1 MADVTGVMQAS
12 WRRPCEPLRPFIAGY
27 TGYLQV
33 GAAPGLHRGLPS
45 PYLTLI
51 VALGDPIS
59 VVAHVDPR
67 EPAADYWTLIGGLHT
82 SPALI
87 AHPGRQAGIQV
98 AVRPLGAR
106 ALFGLPA
113 GELAGRDIGADVL
126 LGPTAHEL
134 SERVA
139 QAQTWDERFAGVE
152 AVLLRRL
159 CPDALVRPE
168 VDWAWR
174 RLLDSGGRTSIAKL
188 AADVGWSTRY
198 LDRVMRVETGLSP
211 KVAARVVRFDNA
223 RRRLA
228 VGGISVA
235 AVAAETGYHDQAHL
249 ARDFRSFA
257 GCAPSVWL
265 AEERVNSVEAA
276 PALP

>member
-1 MADVTGVMQAS
+1 MDGVMQAS
-12 WRRPCEPLRPFIAGY
+12 WRAPSAPLRPFISGY
-27 TGYLQV
+27 TGYQQV
-33 GAAPGLHRGLPS
+33 GAVPGLHRGLPS

-51 VALGDPIS
+51 VALDDPIN

-67 EPAADYWTLIGGLHT
+67 EPAGDYWTLVGGLHT
-82 SPALI
+82 GPALI

-113 GELAGRDIGADVL
+113 GELAGRDAPADVL
-126 LGPTAHEL
+126 LGRTAHEL

-139 QAQTWDERFAGVE
+139 RATTWDERFAGVE

-159 CPDALVRPE
+159 RPDALVRSE

-174 RLLDSGGRTSIAKL
+174 RLLGSGGRTSIATL
-188 AADVGWSTRY
+188 AADIGWSTRY
-198 LDRVMRVETGLSP
+198 LHRMMRVETGLTP
-211 KVAARVVRFDNA
+211 KVAARVIRFDNA

-228 VGGISVA
+228 TGFTSVA
-235 AVAAETGYHDQAHL
+235 AVASDTGYHDQAHL
-249 ARDFRSFA
+249 DRDFRSLA

-265 AEERVNSVEAA
+265 AEERANIVEAA
-276 PALP
+276 PSLP